1 MLKGARLLCAAAAL
15 VVLAPIGAAALTIS
29 PNPVTFNNGTDAG
42 SITLVGTATGVP
54 AGGTVLAGT
63 VGLTDI
69 TLIFQA
75 TVTSGA
81 VESLGVGASGI
92 SGPPFLSSTGAGWI
106 SGSDVDITSV
116 TGTAGT
122 RIFDFDG
129 DGELDAGQTS
139 DYFFVSYASLPDDE
153 TRQVNFMVN
162 GSTGSDIPLSAV
174 ITAPEPHVFG
184 LLGLGLGGLA
194 LWRRRPPR

>member
-1 MLKGARLLCAAAAL
+1 MLQRARLLCAAAAL
-15 VVLAPIGAAALTIS
+15 VVFAPVGADALTIS
-29 PNPVTFNNGTDAG
+29 PNPQTFSNGTDAG
-42 SITLVGTATGVP
+42 SITLVGTATGIP
-54 AGGTVLAGT
+54 SGGTVLAGT
-63 VGLTDI
+63 VGVSDV

-81 VESLGVGASGI
+81 LESLGVGASGI
-92 SGPPFLSSTGAGWI
+92 GGPPFLSSTGAGRI
-106 SGSDVDITSV
+106 AGPDVDVTSV

-139 DYFFVSYASLPDDE
+139 DYFFISYASLPDDE

-162 GSTGSDIPLSAV
+162 GSTGSDFTVSAV
-174 ITAPEPHVFG
+174 ITAPEPQVFG
-184 LLGLGLGGLA
+184 LLALGLGGLT
-194 LWRRRPPR
+194 LWWRRSR